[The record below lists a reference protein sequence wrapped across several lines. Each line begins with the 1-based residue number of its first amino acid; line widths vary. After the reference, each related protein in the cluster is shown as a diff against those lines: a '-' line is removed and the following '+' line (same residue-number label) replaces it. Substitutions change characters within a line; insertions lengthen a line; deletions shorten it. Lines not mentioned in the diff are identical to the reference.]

1 MIIEYYKRYKSV
13 ISYLFFGV
21 LTTIVNIV
29 TYNLLYYKF
38 GVTNVVSN
46 IVAWVLAVL
55 FAYITNKLYV
65 FNSKSWEIDY
75 LLREIALFFSARLL
89 TGIIDTAIMYMVV
102 DLMNQE
108 AFVWKLLTNVI
119 VVVLNYLASKFIIFK
134 DRDKEKDKEKDKD
147 KDIDIDID
155 TNS

>member
-1 MIIEYYKRYKSV
+1 MVIEYYKKYKSI

-38 GVTNVVSN
+38 GVENVPSN
-46 IVAWVLAVL
+46 VAAWILAVL
-55 FAYITNKLYV
+55 FAYVTNKLYV
-65 FNSKSWEIDY
+65 FNSRSWNLDY
-75 LLREIALFFSARLL
+75 LLREIFLFFSARFI
-89 TGIIDTAIMYMVV
+89 TGLIDTAIMYMAV

-119 VVVLNYLASKFIIFK
+119 VVVLNYVASKFIIFK
-134 DRDKEKDKEKDKD
+134 KKS
-147 KDIDIDID
+147 
-155 TNS
+155 N

>member
-1 MIIEYYKRYKSV
+1 M
-13 ISYLFFGV
+13 
-21 LTTIVNIV
+21 TTIVNIV

-147 KDIDIDID
+147 KDKYIDID